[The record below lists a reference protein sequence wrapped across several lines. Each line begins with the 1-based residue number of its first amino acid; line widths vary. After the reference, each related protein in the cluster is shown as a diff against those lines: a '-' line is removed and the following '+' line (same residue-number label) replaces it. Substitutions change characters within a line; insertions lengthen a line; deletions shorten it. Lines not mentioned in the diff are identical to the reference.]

1 MEHVETKQIKDLTA
15 GYFDK
20 KRIRKEKKER
30 KKNIEREFPRQ
41 NGEARIYKKLAEI
54 QRRLILYCI
63 LLSCHVH
70 VSEWFYT
77 L

>member
-41 NGEARIYKKLAEI
+41 NGEARIY
-54 QRRLILYCI
+54 
-63 LLSCHVH
+63 
-70 VSEWFYT
+70 
-77 L
+77 